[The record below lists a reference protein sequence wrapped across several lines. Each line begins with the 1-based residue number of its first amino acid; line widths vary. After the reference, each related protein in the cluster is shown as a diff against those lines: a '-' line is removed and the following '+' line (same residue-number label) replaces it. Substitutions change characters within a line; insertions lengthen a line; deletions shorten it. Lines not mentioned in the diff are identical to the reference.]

1 MGTAAKVTMIFLL
14 TVAVSGFV
22 WYSRQPPALTP
33 GLAAETGVRETG
45 TLDLLQLD
53 AEPDIN
59 PKLVAAFEYFEREL
73 ATQRREQEALRKSIA
88 ELNHTLLNIE
98 VLDTNA
104 HSDTG
109 VDAAQLIDAEAATRT
124 AAAAIPIN
132 RSRQRLTQ
140 NRLENAG
147 FNSYEAEEILS
158 TADRLAMERLN
169 LQYEATR
176 EGWIRTSEYREAL
189 QEIPSIRTLVT
200 DEYGDDGYDRYLYAS
215 GRSNRLVV
223 NDVYRESPAAG
234 AGLQAGDQ
242 VISMAGERIYTNSD
256 LRQITNQGSAG
267 ETIPVVIERAGTRIE
282 VYVPRGPLGVRVG
295 RGYINPGDDGG

>member
-14 TVAVSGFV
+14 TVAVSGFL

-33 GLAAETGVRETG
+33 ARAADTGVRETG

-73 ATQRREQEALRKSIA
+73 AAQRREQEALRKSIA

-98 VLDTNA
+98 VLDTKA
-104 HSDTG
+104 ESDTG
-109 VDAAQLIDAEAATRT
+109 VDAGKLIDAEAATRT
-124 AAAAIPIN
+124 ATAAIPIN

-176 EGWIRTSEYREAL
+176 EGWIRTNEYREAL

-295 RGYINPGDDGG
+295 RGYVNPGDDGG